1 MQAKRTRHC
10 ASGGTF
16 EMCVARQTM
25 FHVWLNASRGNV
37 LWQVALSSKPMRGT
51 SEKLAKNKVAVL
63 FRQVKMETLLL
74 QLAGRSA
81 GWPVGRRLA
90 GQPVGRSAN
99 RARST
104 GPVSPVARSPVKTPL
119 VPPFCIID
127 HKLTIAY
134 HCSPFFWAC

>member
-51 SEKLAKNKVAVL
+51 SEKLAKNKVAVP

-74 QLAGRSA
+74 QQCVRHRRSTCRIRVVERENESRQQTE
-81 GWPVGRRLA
+81 GPWVHQR
-90 GQPVGRSAN
+90 
-99 RARST
+99 RARVAVG
-104 GPVSPVARSPVKTPL
+104 GPG
-119 VPPFCIID
+119 
-127 HKLTIAY
+127 
-134 HCSPFFWAC
+134 